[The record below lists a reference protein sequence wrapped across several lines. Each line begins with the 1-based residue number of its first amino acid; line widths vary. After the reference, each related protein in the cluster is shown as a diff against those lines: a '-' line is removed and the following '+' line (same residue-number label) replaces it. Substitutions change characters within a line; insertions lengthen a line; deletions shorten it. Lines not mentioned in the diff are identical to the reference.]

1 VYNCWWY
8 YPDAALRTESGHYL
22 QKMNLT
28 CDLSRRTTVD
38 ELDRARAIEMN
49 GPLREQALQSFR
61 RQIENWDIALPNLEP
76 LVLDFGLG
84 KFASIG
90 LIEVWIANEIDA
102 GYCGKY
108 LYVADGQTCPAH
120 HHRNK
125 HETFFIIEGRVRMR
139 YVDRQFE
146 LGKGDILTV
155 TPPHPHSFTGLGAA
169 LLLELSQPCV
179 IDDNFFAD
187 SAIPLGGNFGGKAE
201 NPPNSSSS

>member
-1 VYNCWWY
+1 
-8 YPDAALRTESGHYL
+8 
-22 QKMNLT
+22 
-28 CDLSRRTTVD
+28 VD

-108 LYVADGQTCPAH
+108 LYVADGQTCPPTITAT
-120 HHRNK
+120 N
-125 HETFFIIEGRVRMR
+125 MR
-139 YVDRQFE
+139 RF
-146 LGKGDILTV
+146 
-155 TPPHPHSFTGLGAA
+155 
-169 LLLELSQPCV
+169 
-179 IDDNFFAD
+179 
-187 SAIPLGGNFGGKAE
+187 
-201 NPPNSSSS
+201 SSSRAGSHALCGPAIRAGQRRYSDGDAASSA